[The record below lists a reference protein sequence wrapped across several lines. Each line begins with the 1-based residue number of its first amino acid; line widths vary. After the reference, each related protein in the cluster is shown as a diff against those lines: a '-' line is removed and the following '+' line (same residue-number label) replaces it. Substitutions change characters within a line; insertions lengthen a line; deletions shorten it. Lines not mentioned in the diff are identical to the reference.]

1 MILIT
6 GGGVGGTRRSVEVL
20 RSDGSP
26 LSCNIPKMPND
37 RYWHTQS
44 GLRVCGGHGGVSMVG
59 DEMENEIYFFYCQ
72 PYIYI
77 SCKEVLFEIFI
88 GTSDV

>member
-6 GGGVGGTRRSVEVL
+6 GGGVGGTRRSVDVL

-26 LSCNIPKMPND
+26 LPCNIPNMPNA

-59 DEMENEIYFFYCQ
+59 DEMENEIYLFFRASHTFTFLAKGIRKRS
-72 PYIYI
+72 P
-77 SCKEVLFEIFI
+77 L
-88 GTSDV
+88 